1 MDVSKNGSIIRY
13 TLVGA
18 LAYLIAGIVEGFVL
32 LRYEAMLGFPV
43 EGIIGGF
50 ILGLFIRKHIKI
62 TRTVLASLVAIVIG
76 LFGGAFIGLL
86 IYDGYYV
93 PSIISGLLV
102 GGLFGLIIGAG
113 KESLYFALIGAVVFF
128 VGDMLVDSVNVWE
141 GGFYNFITDLTGEQ
155 GYQVVT
161 VAMTA
166 LYHGI
171 AIGLGTGIFLK
182 NRSGE
187 SV

>member
-1 MDVSKNGSIIRY
+1 MDVLKEGSIIRY
-13 TLVGA
+13 TLAGA
-18 LAYLIAGIVEGFVL
+18 LAYLIAGIVEGFIL

-43 EGIIGGF
+43 EGIIAGF
-50 ILGLFIRKHIKI
+50 ILGLFIRKRIKI

-128 VGDMLVDSVNVWE
+128 VGDMLVASVNVLE
-141 GGFYNFITDLTGEQ
+141 GGFYNFITDLSGEN
-155 GYQVVT
+155 GYRVVI
-161 VAMTA
+161 VALTA

-171 AIGLGTGIFLK
+171 AIGLGTGVYLRTKSRKLI
-182 NRSGE
+182 
-187 SV
+187 

>member
-1 MDVSKNGSIIRY
+1 MDTSKNGSIIRY

-18 LAYLIAGIVEGFVL
+18 LAFLVAGIVEGFVL

-43 EGIIGGF
+43 EGIIGGLIF
-50 ILGLFIRKHIKI
+50 GLFIREHIRI

-86 IYDGYYV
+86 IYDGYYI
-93 PSIISGLLV
+93 PSIISGFLV

-113 KESLYFALIGAVVFF
+113 KESVYFALVGAVVFF
-128 VGDMLVDSVNVWE
+128 AGDMIVDSVNVWE
-141 GGFYNFITDLTGEQ
+141 GGFYNSITELSGEQ
-155 GYQVVT
+155 GYQVVI

-171 AIGLGTGIFLK
+171 AIGLGTGIYLK
-182 NRSGE
+182 NKRGKLS
-187 SV
+187 